1 MIMSTPA
8 IIISI
13 LFILCLTSSVVTR
26 SVGLVKADDKPSQKI
41 WIPVIFGLSQGI
53 MALAGFSLS
62 RLMAHLFTYIA
73 EYMVFAMMLV
83 VAVKLFVD
91 SMRTLK
97 GKTMYTLR
105 SDKDMMLLS
114 VLAAFNAFLYGLVCA
129 FFLPFGIWFFVV
141 VAVAGFL
148 WSFFT
153 VRVDFTP
160 GIIKKASFV
169 EFSASVFMVVIAIL
183 YLFTDLMK

>member
-1 MIMSTPA
+1 MTATA

-41 WIPVIFGLSQGI
+41 WIPVTFGISQGI
-53 MALAGFSLS
+53 MALLGNGLG

-91 SMRTLK
+91 SIRSVKKATLSC
-97 GKTMYTLR
+97 LP
-105 SDKDMMLLS
+105 
-114 VLAAFNAFLYGLVCA
+114 
-129 FFLPFGIWFFVV
+129 FLPPSIP
-141 VAVAGFL
+141 
-148 WSFFT
+148 SFI
-153 VRVDFTP
+153 R
-160 GIIKKASFV
+160 
-169 EFSASVFMVVIAIL
+169 
-183 YLFTDLMK
+183 